1 MLQNFRS
8 IDVATK
14 QLIAKLKYAR
24 IFFTAYGIS
33 KKITNAIARTG
44 SSNKVVPATVLKKS
58 NQAYLS
64 F

>member
-1 MLQNFRS
+1 ME
-8 IDVATK
+8 
-14 QLIAKLKYAR
+14 YP
-24 IFFTAYGIS
+24 
-33 KKITNAIARTG
+33 KKITNPIARTR